1 MSGVVDNGMRPFEQ
15 VEHTADYAIIA
26 RGCDL
31 RELVENAGRGMISL
45 LVEAEALTP
54 RQQLTYIVRADS
66 PERLLIESL
75 RELLHLEEDEG
86 LVPMGFAVVR
96 LSEESLEAECDVGVV
111 SLDEA
116 RPYLLGG
123 IKAVTYHDLVI
134 KPTPS
139 GLEVQVVF
147 DV

>member
-1 MSGVVDNGMRPFEQ
+1 MRPFEQ

-26 RGCDL
+26 RGGDL
-31 RELVENAGRGMISL
+31 RELIENAGRGMISL

-54 RQQLTYIVRADS
+54 SQQLTYTVRADS

-86 LVPMGFAVVR
+86 LVPVRFAVVR
-96 LSEESLEAECDVGVV
+96 VSEGDLEAECEAGVT

-116 RPYLLGG
+116 RPYLLSE

-134 KPTPS
+134 KSTPS